1 MLPIGPCG
9 VGGKLAARTDATER
23 LYHPGTSLPGKVSP
37 SLLLNATRTRARLAA
52 LPQVEE
58 WAVHSGWRDLGTT
71 CPMPSSHLVWRLL
84 TCSSLQPG
92 LPSPHSYD
100 PAPLLPRLGRGW
112 EVGEGTSRG
121 GHQLLTR
128 AQATQSKPG
137 LQATAARLVSGVLPA
152 RVAR

>member
-1 MLPIGPCG
+1 M
-9 VGGKLAARTDATER
+9 
-23 LYHPGTSLPGKVSP
+23 
-37 SLLLNATRTRARLAA
+37 
-52 LPQVEE
+52 
-58 WAVHSGWRDLGTT
+58 HSGWRDLGTT